1 MAEET
6 VSLIPCGDYNFDRLV
21 RVIGLHF
28 ETLGGLDRLIPE
40 GCRVVIKPNLVM
52 GKDPE
57 RGATTHPEFL
67 RALVSVLKK
76 RTENIILAESPGGPG
91 GESRF
96 RSVCRTS
103 GIHDI
108 GCDIVFEGKTVDLP
122 CENGVKVK
130 SLSVLKAIA
139 EADVLISAA
148 KLKTHGL
155 MTYTGASKN
164 MFGAVYGLEK
174 SEYHFR
180 FPKTED
186 FAEFLTDLC
195 SVVTPDISFIDGIV
209 GMEGNGPTGG
219 ETKFAGLTFAGL
231 NPFALD
237 AVAGEVIGIPVSEN
251 PLILAAAQRRLW
263 SGDVSSVTVLGE
275 KGSVCL
281 QDFFCRFARP
291 DSVDGMKFS
300 GFRFV
305 PDPVKNFLKK
315 NCTPYPFVMAEQCV
329 GCGEC
334 AASCPQK
341 IIRIVDKKAKIN
353 PKDGCI
359 SCFCCQEMC
368 PREAIRAKKRLSI
381 RF

>member
-1 MAEET
+1 
-6 VSLIPCGDYNFDRLV
+6 
-21 RVIGLHF
+21 
-28 ETLGGLDRLIPE
+28 
-40 GCRVVIKPNLVM
+40 
-52 GKDPE
+52 
-57 RGATTHPEFL
+57 
-67 RALVSVLKK
+67 
-76 RTENIILAESPGGPG
+76 
-91 GESRF
+91 
-96 RSVCRTS
+96 
-103 GIHDI
+103 
-108 GCDIVFEGKTVDLP
+108 
-122 CENGVKVK
+122 
-130 SLSVLKAIA
+130 
-139 EADVLISAA
+139 
-148 KLKTHGL
+148 
-155 MTYTGASKN
+155 
-164 MFGAVYGLEK
+164 
-174 SEYHFR
+174 
-180 FPKTED
+180 
-186 FAEFLTDLC
+186 
-195 SVVTPDISFIDGIV
+195 
-209 GMEGNGPTGG
+209 MEGNGPTGG

-368 PREAIRAKKRLSI
+368 PREAIRAKKEAFHPLLATNICEVRRGISGRRDHTEGKGERKNQPDPGYSRDKGRRI
-381 RF
+381 SSAVFGHAGDFSF